1 MVINQKQDDADG
13 WFSPARFISLRQE
26 HSGQRVGFSQ
36 VSKMKGEMVKE
47 VEGVWKHLGVG
58 VEGRVVGGNKYDG
71 R

>member
-1 MVINQKQDDADG
+1 MGRG
-13 WFSPARFISLRQE
+13 W
-26 HSGQRVGFSQ
+26 GFSQ
-36 VSKMKGEMVKE
+36 ESKTKGEMVKE